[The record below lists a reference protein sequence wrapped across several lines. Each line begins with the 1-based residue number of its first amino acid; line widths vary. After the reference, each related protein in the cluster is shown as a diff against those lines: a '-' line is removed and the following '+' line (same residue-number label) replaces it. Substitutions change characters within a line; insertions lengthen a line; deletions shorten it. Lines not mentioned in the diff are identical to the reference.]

1 MHMHTVIHC
10 MSLFGSAGPQNVL
23 SDDRKSLLFFSF
35 LFFLGCGGWIVIIEK
50 CRGKCFVAN
59 IISVK
64 SKRHHKL
71 I

>member
-23 SDDRKSLLFFSF
+23 SDDRKSL
-35 LFFLGCGGWIVIIEK
+35 FFLVGLRGADCYNRK

>member
-35 LFFLGCGGWIVIIEK
+35 SFFWVAGG
-50 CRGKCFVAN
+50 G
-59 IISVK
+59 
-64 SKRHHKL
+64 L
-71 I
+71 L